1 MNEEPLLA
9 AGQETGCERGTFCW
23 QPVRRPA
30 ANEET
35 LLAAGQETGCE
46 RDEIS
51 EGSRSHM
58 SVAYLPYPLHG
69 GFIHDWL
76 VAGPLSLPIA
86 DREGVGDD
94 QEALA
99 ILRSLYDP
107 LPGVADLPVLRGD
120 LVVGEA
126 KLRWEHVRC
135 SDDHFVDLSA
145 VHPTPRY
152 LRAWAY
158 VQIECPTRQEA
169 RCVLTTHGPADVWID
184 NTATGAGFRH
194 LHRQE
199 HTCSQLPLSVSFAA
213 TLEEGRNALL
223 ARFEVV
229 AWRERPFAL
238 ALRWIGL
245 PEAAR
250 VLLPTTNP
258 RVERYQ
264 NLEQA
269 FAAAYLG
276 RDLYSREDTVVVR
289 WTDDC
294 SQEVSLAAQVQDLS
308 GAVYGETWGVSRP
321 GAAFNVIRALHL
333 RNGAYRLR
341 LMPMPREFYE
351 GAMRVWRD
359 LPFDVL
365 NAEYHSEPELGYGAL
380 RQEVLEEAALRS
392 AGVGGE
398 LAKMELG
405 QWTKLRPA
413 TVAETIADIQASPDG
428 YTPDL
433 VGLLGALQRHG
444 AHPAFPAEWRQAI
457 EACALEGVYG
467 DDGVDRLSGE
477 AHDLLR
483 AVAAVLAGQLF
494 PERAFSRARQTG
506 AGLRAQGERRA
517 LAWLERAGRYGL
529 MPWDSPGD
537 YEASVVALTHLADL
551 ATDARLRQRAT
562 AVLDKLLFTLAL
574 HSLRGVFG
582 STHGRART
590 ADIKG
595 GRRAATAAISKL
607 LWGEGVFNDRLLGA
621 ISLACA
627 PSYTLPLAIVATA
640 LDRPEE
646 LWARERHGAPPAA
659 PGEEAQAVH
668 KVTYKTP
675 DFMLCSALDYR
686 PGAAGSQEH
695 IWQATFDADAVIF
708 VTHPVCVSEGE
719 AHRPGFW
726 LGNGVLPRVAQWRD
740 LLIAVHRLPDDDW
753 LGFTHAYFPVAA
765 FDEHIVREGW
775 AFARK
780 GDGYL
785 ALTAAQ
791 GLTLVTR
798 GDSAYRELRS
808 YGRRNVWVCQMGRA
822 AVDGSFAGFQEGV
835 LARAPVFEGLTARC
849 TTRRGEMV
857 TFGWEGPLLVDG
869 RAQALDGFPHY
880 DNPYCR
886 VDWPA
891 ERMEIRCREHQVTL
905 QFA

>member
-1 MNEEPLLA
+1 
-9 AGQETGCERGTFCW
+9 
-23 QPVRRPA
+23 
-30 ANEET
+30 
-35 LLAAGQETGCE
+35 
-46 RDEIS
+46 
-51 EGSRSHM
+51 M
-58 SVAYLPYPLHG
+58 SIAYLPYPLHD
-69 GFIHDWL
+69 GFVHDWL
-76 VAGPLSLPIA
+76 VAGPLSQPIA
-86 DREGVGDD
+86 RRERVGDD

-120 LVVGEA
+120 LVVGET

-135 SDDHFVDLSA
+135 GDDHFVDLSA
-145 VHPTPRY
+145 VYPAPHY

-158 VQIECPTRQEA
+158 VQIECPTRQEV
-169 RCVLTTHGPADVWID
+169 RCVVTTHGPADVWID
-184 NTATGAGFRH
+184 NTETDAGFQH

-199 HTCSQLPLSVSFAA
+199 HCSSRLPQGGSFTA

-223 ARFEVV
+223 MRFEVV
-229 AWRERPFAL
+229 AWRERPYVL
-238 ALRWIGL
+238 ALQLIGL
-245 PEAAR
+245 AEGAR

-264 NLEQA
+264 NLERA

-276 RDLYSREDTVVVR
+276 RDLYSREDTVVAR

-294 SQEVSLAAQVQDLS
+294 PQEVSLAAQVQDLS

-321 GAAFNVIRALHL
+321 GAAFNVIKALHL
-333 RNGAYRLR
+333 RNGSYRMR

-359 LPFDVL
+359 LPFVVL
-365 NAEYHSEPELGYGAL
+365 NAEYHREPELGYGAL
-380 RQEVLEEAALRS
+380 RQEVLEEAALRGV
-392 AGVGGE
+392 GVGGE

-405 QWTKLRPA
+405 QWAKLRPA
-413 TVAETIADIQASPDG
+413 TVAEAIADILASHDG
-428 YTPDL
+428 RAADL
-433 VGLLGALQRHG
+433 VGLLGALQRYG
-444 AHPAFPAEWRQAI
+444 AHPSFPAELRQAI
-457 EACALEGVYG
+457 EACALEGMYG
-467 DDGVDRLSGE
+467 DDGAGRVSWGS
-477 AHDLLR
+477 HDLLR
-483 AVAAVLAGQLF
+483 SVAAVLAGQLF

-506 AGLRAQGERRA
+506 AKLRAEGESRA
-517 LAWLERAGRYGL
+517 LAWLERAGRYGF

-537 YEASVVALTHLADL
+537 CEASVVALTHLADL
-551 ATDARLRQRAT
+551 AADARLRQMAT
-562 AVLDKLLFTLAL
+562 TVLNKLLFTLAL
-574 HSLRGVFG
+574 NSFGGVFG

-590 ADIKG
+590 TDIKG

-607 LWGEGVFNDRLLGA
+607 LWGVGVFNDHLLGA
-621 ISLACA
+621 VSLACA
-627 PSYTLPLAIVATA
+627 PSYAVPLAVVAVA

-646 LWARERHGAPPAA
+646 LWSRERHAA
-659 PGEEAQAVH
+659 RVDATDEEAWEVN

-675 DFMLCSALDYR
+675 DYMLCSASDYR

-695 IWQATFDADAVIF
+695 IWQATFDADAVVF

-726 LGNGVLPRVAQWRD
+726 LGNGALPRVAQWRD
-740 LLIAVHRLPDDDW
+740 LLIAVHKLPDDDW
-753 LGFTHAYFPVAA
+753 LGFTHAYFPVSA
-765 FDEHIVREGW
+765 FDEYVLREGW

-808 YGRRNVWVCQMGRA
+808 SGKHNVWVCQMGRA
-822 AVDGSFAGFQEGV
+822 RVDGSFTEFQEGM
-835 LARAPVFEGLTARC
+835 LARTPAFGDLTARC
-849 TTRRGEMV
+849 TTRRGEAA

-869 RAQALDGFPHY
+869 RAQALGGFPHY
-880 DNPYCR
+880 DSPYCR